1 MTTEV
6 NPDLSTRARV
16 RHEPAL
22 ARYTLWLDERN
33 VGLADYVPTG
43 RAIHFMN
50 TEIDPAHRG
59 EGLEAVL
66 IEHALDDVRQR
77 TTARVGVDRRQCRVP
92 GPADS
97 RSLVLNLVPAAV
109 DLVVT
114 RPRG

>member
-1 MTTEV
+1 MTPEV
-6 NPDLSTRARV
+6 NPVLSTRARV

-59 EGLEAVL
+59 QGLEAVL
-66 IEHALDDVRQR
+66 IEQALDDVRRR
-77 TTARVGVDRRQCRVP
+77 TALPVI
-92 GPADS
+92 ADCQ
-97 RSLVLNLVPAAV
+97 LVSEWIDENAEYQ
-109 DLVVT
+109 DLLT
-114 RPRG
+114 RGR

>member
-22 ARYTLWLDERN
+22 ARYTLWLGERN
-33 VGLADYVPTG
+33 VGLADYVATG

-50 TEIDPAHRG
+50 TEIDPAHRR

-77 TTARVGVDRRQCRVP
+77 TTLPVI
-92 GPADS
+92 ADCP
-97 RSLVLNLVPAAV
+97 LVSDWIDENVEYQ
-109 DLVVT
+109 DLLT
-114 RPRG
+114 RGR

>member
-22 ARYTLWLDERN
+22 ARYTLWLGESN

-59 EGLEAVL
+59 KGLEDVL
-66 IEHALDDVRQR
+66 IETALDDVRTR
-77 TTARVGVDRRQCRVP
+77 TTLPVV
-92 GPADS
+92 ADCPVVS
-97 RSLVLNLVPAAV
+97 RWIDNNVEYQ
-109 DLVVT
+109 DLLT
-114 RPRG
+114 RGR